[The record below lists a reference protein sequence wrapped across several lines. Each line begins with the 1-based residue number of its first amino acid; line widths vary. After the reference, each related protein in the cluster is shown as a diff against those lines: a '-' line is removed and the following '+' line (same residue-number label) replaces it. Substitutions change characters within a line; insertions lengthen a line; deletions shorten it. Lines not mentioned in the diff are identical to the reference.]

1 MCIEKIPFSKRN
13 LMKKHILTVICI
25 ICILNGILDA
35 GMTPICERS
44 IFPASG
50 IFPPKKSFEKMWAKP
65 RPQTI
70 ASTLQGTNISH
81 QKSLLK
87 MIFLFPRWVFVSSL
101 GGITPKPVFCP
112 RFLHKK
118 KTGGLYHTLW
128 RSLDQRLGENRE
140 GLELVGV

>member
-50 IFPPKKSFEKMWAKP
+50 IFPQKKSFEKMWAKP

-101 GGITPKPVFCP
+101 GYHPKAG
-112 RFLHKK
+112 FLSPFFTQK